1 MLHTTNAL
9 TMACLVEPMLWFMAL
24 FAYSHFSAKMH
35 FFSFRLYLA
44 IQLAVSA
51 LSVPVLFLLLSSSG
65 PAAARFADLYMQ
77 IFCWGAIVTGLFALL
92 TLRNFLK
99 QILASLVG
107 LRRIALV
114 SFQWILVVAFFLTL
128 NRMLADSAHATVE
141 GQLTILFHG
150 ITLTE
155 LVVLALLAP
164 FTFVVRRSLRSHY
177 QDVMMGLAMLAIS
190 NGVLGIFFHLRGP
203 LDPGPAVVASHVILV
218 ATLIFWTC
226 CFVTDA
232 KDERPRVIAIDSRLV
247 RWSEK
252 LRVLDRASSLTP
264 RDRP

>member
-1 MLHTTNAL
+1 MLHATNTL

-24 FAYSHFSAKMH
+24 YTYSRFTAKMH

-44 IQLAVSA
+44 AQLAVSA

-65 PAAARFADLYMQ
+65 SSALYFSHLYMQ
-77 IFCWGAIVTGLFALL
+77 IFCWGAIVTGFLALV
-92 TLRNFLK
+92 TLRNVLK
-99 QILASLVG
+99 QILTSLVG

-114 SFQWILVVAFFLTL
+114 TFQWVLVVAFFLTL

-141 GQLTILFHG
+141 GQLTILSHG
-150 ITLTE
+150 ISLAE

-164 FTFVVRRSLRSHY
+164 FTFLVRRSLRSHY
-177 QDVMMGLAMLAIS
+177 QDLMMGLAMLAIS
-190 NGVLGIFFHLRGP
+190 NSVLGIFFGLRGP
-203 LDPGPAVVASHVILV
+203 LDPGSAVVVAHVILV
-218 ATLIFWTC
+218 TTLIFWTC

-232 KDERPRVIAIDSRLV
+232 KDEHPKVISIDSRLV

-252 LRVLDRASSLTP
+252 LRILDRASTPSP
-264 RDRP
+264 RD